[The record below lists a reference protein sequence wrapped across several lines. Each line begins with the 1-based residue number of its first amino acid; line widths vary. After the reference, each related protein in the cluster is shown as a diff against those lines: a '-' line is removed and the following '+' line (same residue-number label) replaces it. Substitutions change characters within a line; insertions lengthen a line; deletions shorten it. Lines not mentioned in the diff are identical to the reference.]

1 MIKLKNKRVIV
12 FDMDGVLVQDES
24 SWITIHNYFKADN
37 IGSFKDYLEGK
48 IDYCEF
54 MKRDIALWPRV
65 NIKVIEHIFDPIRIT
80 PGAEYVIKEFKKRGF
95 ITVLVSAGV
104 DILANKINKELKL
117 DYVFANTLDIDSEGN
132 LLGTGKCNVELLRKD
147 SVLISLSKK
156 INIPLSNFVAIGD
169 SKYDIPMLKI
179 VGLAIAFN
187 PKDDEV
193 KSVADIVI
201 NDKNM
206 NKVLN
211 FF

>member
-1 MIKLKNKRVIV
+1 M
-12 FDMDGVLVQDES
+12 
-24 SWITIHNYFKADN
+24 
-37 IGSFKDYLEGK
+37 
-48 IDYCEF
+48 
-54 MKRDIALWPRV
+54 
-65 NIKVIEHIFDPIRIT
+65 
-80 PGAEYVIKEFKKRGF
+80 
-95 ITVLVSAGV
+95 
-104 DILANKINKELKL
+104 
-117 DYVFANTLDIDSEGN
+117 FANTLDIDSEGN